1 MAVPGV
7 FPFTD
12 ILRLSVQDR
21 TIETAGGNGD
31 RHAQVDYWT
40 DGDFLPG

>member
-1 MAVPGV
+1 MTVPGV

-12 ILRLSVQDR
+12 ILWLAADDI

-31 RHAQVDYWT
+31 RHAQVDDWT

>member
-1 MAVPGV
+1 MTTSGV
-7 FPFTD
+7 FPLTD
-12 ILRLSVQDR
+12 ILSLAADDR

-31 RHAQVDYWT
+31 RHAQGIYWT

>member
-1 MAVPGV
+1 MTVSCV

-12 ILRLSVQDR
+12 ILWLTIQDI
-21 TIETAGGNGD
+21 TIETADGNGD
-31 RHAQVDYWT
+31 RHAQVDDWT